1 MGSKSQGRRI
11 RVTILSSLC
20 ILSLTW
26 LPARANPSMAGA
38 MTQKLDWREKCER
51 RAQQNGMRHKLR
63 APFVTQCIA
72 GYRINAGKD
81 LQSKKQ
87 KF

>member
-1 MGSKSQGRRI
+1 
-11 RVTILSSLC
+11 
-20 ILSLTW
+20 
-26 LPARANPSMAGA
+26 MAGA
-38 MTQKLDWREKCER
+38 MTQKSDWREKCER

-81 LQSKKQ
+81 LQSNKQ

>member
-1 MGSKSQGRRI
+1 MGSKSQRRWI
-11 RVTILSSLC
+11 LVAVLSSLC
-20 ILSLTW
+20 TLSLPW
-26 LPARANPSMAGA
+26 PPASANPSLGGA
-38 MTQKLDWREKCER
+38 MAQKADWQRKCER

-63 APFVTQCIA
+63 PPFVTQCIA